1 MTNRHDLTRR
11 TLLGTTAAAIAMP
24 GIARAQNPAEVK
36 IALLVPISG
45 MYSRFGSVMRMGA
58 EMALD
63 HINAE
68 GGVKALGGAK
78 LKLVVLDCGDTTE
91 KAKNA
96 AQRMVAQEP
105 DIVAASGSYLSS
117 FTLAV
122 TEVTERAQLPVLTLS
137 YSDLI
142 TARGFK
148 NVFQTSA
155 TAASQAE
162 QALPE
167 ILKLAESA
175 SGKRPQTVAIV
186 TDNTGASVASVKPMR
201 EGLLQRLGL
210 KLVVDETFTPP
221 IADATPLVQKVRA
234 ARPDLFFFLPTVIS
248 DAKLVLEK
256 MNEFGMGQGKVPTIS
271 FGIAIAMPDIL
282 NTVSPDLLQG
292 VLSCVGNWGTK
303 GQEKLIAELK
313 TRYNEPWMDQN
324 AISTYGDMWIIK
336 EALERAGKAD
346 KVAVADALRN
356 LDLGPS
362 RFYPGGQTKFDGMGR
377 RVGAG
382 LTVIQWQNGVPYT
395 VFPTELAT
403 AKPFWGRGA

>member
-1 MTNRHDLTRR
+1 MTFRHDLTRR

-36 IALLVPISG
+36 VALLVPISG

-313 TRYNEPWMDQN
+313 SRYNEPWMDQN

-362 RFYPGGQTKFDGMGR
+362 RFYPGGQTKFDDMGR

-403 AKPFWGRGA
+403 AKPFWGRGG